1 MRNYYHSK
9 RDLLLHTI
17 YNSPLAA
24 YATISEEN
32 AGLHFLLKLKTN
44 LSDKEFLQRM
54 KHSGIKLSSLSQYYQ
69 VPPEAAEHIFI
80 INYSFVAEENL
91 EKAIQMIYR
100 ALF

>member
-32 AGLHFLLKLKTN
+32 AASTEETSASVIEVTDIVNRISENVNELRQIAEQLEARM
-44 LSDKEFLQRM
+44 SD
-54 KHSGIKLSSLSQYYQ
+54 
-69 VPPEAAEHIFI
+69 FI
-80 INYSFVAEENL
+80 L
-91 EKAIQMIYR
+91 E
-100 ALF
+100 